1 MLSTMN
7 IVHGGQAVPMI
18 VVPFMA
24 QKKFTI
30 FCYWVNCRSR
40 LGESIAAGLF
50 TDQAVTSYGRLM
62 TQESKDEDNKGVKA
76 PAEFKNGS
84 KWKPFKEGCIA
95 FFNTNLGI
103 DRVPFSYVIR
113 PNEVPGDPNEPF
125 PNEHSRLTTIT
136 PHTGIKFKND
146 NGRVFDYLKWWTLN
160 GPA

>member
-1 MLSTMN
+1 
-7 IVHGGQAVPMI
+7 MI

-103 DRVPFSYVIR
+103 ERI
-113 PNEVPGDPNEPF
+113 PN
-125 PNEHSRLTTIT
+125 
-136 PHTGIKFKND
+136 K
-146 NGRVFDYLKWWTLN
+146 
-160 GPA
+160 A